1 MTREDRIQHIMQMMR
16 DLTFE
21 RGVTWRKLGAEW
33 GIGDSGMREMCAEAS
48 RRVKAE
54 LTNKDEVT
62 VDVGVTL
69 QRVMRKGLADYER
82 DDDVKAGSLT
92 IQAAQVWS
100 GIVGIEAPKKVSLEL
115 AAKQRFEDM
124 APLDRAAEFRRMA
137 AELVSEAERLE
148 AAASELPQ
156 LPAVNPAPEQDH
168 ASLGDGTGGA
178 SGALLASIA
187 DDGEDLA

>member
-1 MTREDRIQHIMQMMR
+1 MTREDRIQHIMHLMR
-16 DLTFE
+16 TLAFE
-21 RGVTWRKLGAEW
+21 RGVTWRHLRDEW
-33 GIGDSGMREMCAEAS
+33 GVGDSSIKEMCAEAS

-69 QRVMRKGLADYER
+69 QRVMRKGLSDYETEH
-82 DDDVKAGSLT
+82 DVKAGSLT

-100 GIVGIEAPKKVSLEL
+100 SIVGIEAPKKVSLEL

-137 AELVSEAERLE
+137 SELVSEAERLE
-148 AAASELPQ
+148 GDEHARLGTNRGDEGGAVVAASHDADVV
-156 LPAVNPAPEQDH
+156 PALPAPE
-168 ASLGDGTGGA
+168 AGGVPR
-178 SGALLASIA
+178 
-187 DDGEDLA
+187 E

>member
-16 DLTFE
+16 ALTFE

-69 QRVMRKGLADYER
+69 QRVMRKGLADYETKH
-82 DDDVKAGSLT
+82 DTDGGKLT

-148 AAASELPQ
+148 GDEHARLGTNRGDEGGAIVATGHDADVV
-156 LPAVNPAPEQDH
+156 PALAAPE
-168 ASLGDGTGGA
+168 TGGVPRQ
-178 SGALLASIA
+178 
-187 DDGEDLA
+187 